1 MKRSGQD
8 TGGASE
14 VMAPAASSGL
24 ARQSQTSS
32 LGTRAALGLIRVAV
46 LRHMLQSSRFYER
59 VAVGAIVL
67 AALAGIGKENWAS
80 SFARLAAWN
89 KRQVQFLERQ
99 AERQG
104 KRLASNS

>member
-1 MKRSGQD
+1 MKRSGQN
-8 TGGASE
+8 TGRAPE
-14 VMAPAASSGL
+14 VMAPATSGGL

-32 LGTRAALGLIRVAV
+32 LGTSAALRLIRLAV
-46 LRHMLQSSRFYER
+46 LRHMLQSNRFYER

-67 AALAGIGKENWAS
+67 AALARIGKENRDS
-80 SFARLAAWN
+80 SLARLAAWD

-104 KRLASNS
+104 